1 MQSLFSQLAI
11 FMAQRTNRKNL
22 KLIRNLFLTIIALL
36 AVYTYL
42 FHVLMQHEGREFSM
56 ITGLYWALTVMTT
69 LGFGDITFTSDPG
82 KVFTIIVLL
91 SGTIFFML
99 TMPFVFI
106 RFIYT
111 PWLEAQAKAANPR
124 RLPESVKNHTLL
136 VGSDNIAINI
146 AKKFKRYELPY
157 YLIVD
162 NVDDASRLNEKGYK
176 IILGY
181 TDEPETFEAAQS
193 HSASLIVALKD
204 DFKNSNIA
212 ATVRE
217 KFPEV
222 PLAASA
228 DSAAASSVLHLA
240 GCNYVFNFTELL
252 GQALARRVF
261 NITMHSNTIARFHD
275 LCIAESPADFTDLL
289 GKSILEVDMRNRFD
303 INVVGIWHSNHYK
316 SVTPNT
322 IIEKDD
328 VLLLAGTADK
338 LEAYDKEM
346 QRDLHTTQQPPV
358 IILGAGRVGEAVAS
372 TLEGRGIDF
381 RIVDKDAHV
390 SRHKDKRFILGDAS
404 NYEVLCEAGIND
416 TKTIVVTTHND
427 DLNIY
432 LTLYCRKL
440 RPNIQLISRA
450 TLDKNIE
457 SLYNAGASLV
467 MSQSSFTAN
476 TLMNLLQPEQ
486 VFMLT
491 EGLSVFRAKPSHNL
505 IGKNLIDSG
514 IRKRTGCNIVAFYS
528 DNHML
533 IPPPPTYKIT
543 SNDELIVIGTEEEAG
558 IFRSLYGDNA

>member
-22 KLIRNLFLTIIALL
+22 KLIRNLFLTIVALVV
-36 AVYTYL
+36 VYTFI
-42 FHVLMQHEGREFSM
+42 FHAIMNMEERDYSM
-56 ITGLYWALTVMTT
+56 VTGLYWSLTVMTT
-69 LGFGDITFTSDPG
+69 LGFGDITFTSDIG

-106 RFIYT
+106 HFIYT
-111 PWLEAQAKAANPR
+111 PWLEAQRKAANPR
-124 RLPESVKNHTLL
+124 RLPNSIKNHTLL
-136 VGSDNIAINI
+136 IGSDSIAINI
-146 AKKFKRYELPY
+146 AKKFRRYEIPY
-157 YLIVD
+157 CLIID
-162 NVDDASRLNEKGYK
+162 NIDDASRLNEKGYK
-176 IILGY
+176 ILLGY
-181 TDEPETFEAAQS
+181 TDEPETFEMAQA
-193 HSASLIVALKD
+193 HNASLIVALKD

-228 DSAAASSVLHLA
+228 DSSASSSVLHLA

-261 NITMHSNTIARFHD
+261 NITMYSNTIARFHE

-289 GKSILEVDMRNRFD
+289 GKSILEIDMRNRYD

-316 SVTPNT
+316 SVTPDT

-328 VLLLAGTADK
+328 ILLLAGTADK
-338 LEAYDKEM
+338 LEAYDNAM
-346 QRDLHTTQQPPV
+346 QRNLHITHQPPV
-358 IILGAGRVGEAVAS
+358 IILGAGRVGEAVAN

-381 RIVDKDAHV
+381 RIVDKDPKVAKYH
-390 SRHKDKRFILGDAS
+390 DKRFIHGDAS
-404 NYEVLCEAGIND
+404 HYDVLCEAGINE
-416 TKTIVVTTHND
+416 TQTVVVTTHND

-432 LTLYCRKL
+432 LSLYCRKL

-457 SLYNAGASLV
+457 SLYNAGATLV

-491 EGLSVFRAKPSHNL
+491 EGLTVFRAHPSANL
-505 IGKNLIDSG
+505 IGKNLIESG
-514 IRKRTGCNIVAFYS
+514 IRHKTGCNIVAFYS
-528 DNHML
+528 GDHML
-533 IPPPPTYKIT
+533 IPPPPTHTISDK
-543 SNDELIVIGTEEEAG
+543 DELIVIGTEEEAG
-558 IFRSLYGDNA
+558 LFRSYYS

>member
-1 MQSLFSQLAI
+1 MQSLFSQMAI

-22 KLIRNLFLTIIALL
+22 KLIRNLFLTIVALL
-36 AVYTYL
+36 AVYTYI
-42 FHVLMQHEGREFSM
+42 FHVIMGLEGKDYSM
-56 ITGLYWALTVMTT
+56 VTGLYWSLTVMTT
-69 LGFGDITFTSDPG
+69 LGFGDITFTSDIG
-82 KVFTIIVLL
+82 KVFSIVVLL

-106 RFIYT
+106 HFIYT
-111 PWLEAQAKAANPR
+111 PWLEAQRKAANPR
-124 RLPESVKNHTLL
+124 RLPNTVKNHTLL
-136 VGSDNIAINI
+136 IGSDSIAINI
-146 AKKFKRYELPY
+146 ARKFRRYEIPY
-157 YLIVD
+157 CLIID
-162 NVDDASRLNEKGYK
+162 NMDDASRLNEKGYK
-176 IILGY
+176 ILLGY
-181 TDEPETFEAAQS
+181 TDEPETFEMAQA
-193 HSASLIVALKD
+193 HQASLIVALKD

-217 KFPEV
+217 KFPDV

-228 DSAAASSVLHLA
+228 DSSASSSVLHLA

-261 NITMHSNTIARFHD
+261 NISMCSNTIARFHE

-289 GKSILEVDMRNRFD
+289 GKSILEVDMRNRYD

-322 IIEKDD
+322 VIEKDD

-338 LEAYDKEM
+338 LEAYDAAM
-346 QRDLHTTQQPPV
+346 QRSLDVSHQPPV
-358 IILGAGRVGEAVAS
+358 IILGAGRVGEAVAN

-381 RIVDKDAHV
+381 RIVDKDADVAKFH
-390 SRHKDKRFILGDAS
+390 DKRFIFGDAS
-404 NYEVLCEAGIND
+404 HYEVLCQAGINE
-416 TKTIVVTTHND
+416 TQTVVVTTHND

-432 LTLYCRKL
+432 LSLYCRKL

-457 SLYNAGASLV
+457 SLYNAGATLV

-491 EGLSVFRAKPSHNL
+491 EGLTVFRAKPSEKL
-505 IGKNLIDSG
+505 VGKNLIDSG
-514 IRKRTGCNIVAFYS
+514 IRKITGCNIVAFYS
-528 DNHML
+528 DDHML
-533 IPPPPTYKIT
+533 IPPPPTHTIRPE
-543 SNDELIVIGTEEEAG
+543 DELIVIGTEEEAG
-558 IFRSLYGDNA
+558 LFRSHYT

>member
-11 FMAQRTNRKNL
+11 FMAQQTNRQNL
-22 KLIRNLFLTIIALL
+22 KLIRNLFLTIIAL
-36 AVYTYL
+36 VIIYTIL
-42 FHVLMQHEGREFSM
+42 FHFIMAMEGHDYSLV
-56 ITGLYWALTVMTT
+56 TGLYWSLTVMTT
-69 LGFGDITFTSDPG
+69 LGFGDITFTSDIG

-106 RFIYT
+106 HFIYT
-111 PWLEAQAKAANPR
+111 PWLEAQRKAANPR
-124 RLPESVKNHTLL
+124 RLPRTVKNHTLL
-136 VGSDNIAINI
+136 VGSDSIAINI
-146 AKKFKRYELPY
+146 AKKFKRYEIPY
-157 YLIVD
+157 CLLID
-162 NVDDASRLNEKGYK
+162 NIDDASRLNEKGYK
-176 IILGY
+176 VLLGY
-181 TDEPETFEAAQS
+181 TDEAETFEAAQAQN
-193 HSASLIVALKD
+193 ASLIVALKD

-217 KFPEV
+217 RFPEV

-228 DSAAASSVLHLA
+228 DSAASSSVLHLA

-261 NITMHSNTIARFHD
+261 NITMYSNTIARFHE

-289 GKSILEVDMRNRFD
+289 GKSILEIDMRNRFD

-316 SVTPNT
+316 SVTPDT

-338 LEAYDKEM
+338 LEAYDKAM
-346 QRDLHTTQQPPV
+346 QRDLHVTEQPPV
-358 IILGAGRVGEAVAS
+358 IILGAGRVGEAVAN

-381 RIVDKDAHV
+381 RIVDMDATVAKCH
-390 SRHKDKRFILGDAS
+390 DKRFILGDAS
-404 NYEVLCEAGIND
+404 HYEVLCEAGINE
-416 TKTIVVTTHND
+416 TQTVVVTTHND

-432 LTLYCRKL
+432 LSLYCRKL

-457 SLYNAGASLV
+457 SLYNAGATLV

-491 EGLSVFRAKPSHNL
+491 EGLTVFRAKPAANL
-505 IGKNLIDSG
+505 IGKNLIESG
-514 IRKRTGCNIVAFYS
+514 IRRKTGCNIVAFYS
-528 DNHML
+528 DDHML
-533 IPPPPTYKIT
+533 IPPPPAHPI
-543 SNDELIVIGTEEEAG
+543 SANDELIVIGTEEEAG
-558 IFRSLYGDNA
+558 LFRSHYAE

>member
-1 MQSLFSQLAI
+1 MQRLFPQLAE
-11 FMAQRTNRKNL
+11 FLAHRKNRMNL
-22 KLIRNLFLTIIALL
+22 KLIRNLFLTIIFLL
-36 AVYTYL
+36 TIYTWL
-42 FHVLMQHEGREFSM
+42 FHVVMVMEGREYSL
-56 ITGLYWALTVMTT
+56 ITGLYWSLTVMTT
-69 LGFGDITFTSDPG
+69 LGFGDITFTSDIG
-82 KVFTIIVLL
+82 KLFSMLVLL
-91 SGTIFFML
+91 SGTIFFLL

-111 PWLEAQAKAANPR
+111 PWLEAQQKAANPR
-124 RLPESVKNHTLL
+124 RLPDSVKNHTLL
-136 VGSDNIAINI
+136 VGSDSIAINI
-146 AKKFKRYELPY
+146 AKKFRRYDLPY
-157 YLIVD
+157 CLLID
-162 NVDDASRLNEKGYK
+162 NIDDASRLNEKGYK
-176 IILGY
+176 ILLGY
-181 TDEPETFEAAQS
+181 TDEPETFEAAQAQK
-193 HSASLIVALKD
+193 ASLIVALKD

-217 KFPEV
+217 RFPDV

-228 DSAAASSVLHLA
+228 DSSAASSVLHLA

-275 LCIAESPADFTDLL
+275 LCIAESPAEFTDLL
-289 GKSILEVDMRNRFD
+289 GKSILEIDMRNRFD

-316 SVTPNT
+316 SVTPYT
-322 IIEKDD
+322 VIEKDD
-328 VLLLAGTADK
+328 VLLLAGTASK
-338 LEAYDKEM
+338 LKAYDKIM
-346 QRDLHTTQQPPV
+346 QRDLNITYQPPV
-358 IILGAGRVGEAVAS
+358 IILGAGRVGKAVAD

-381 RIVDKDAHV
+381 RIVDKNSHV
-390 SRHKDKRFILGDAS
+390 AKRNDKRFVLGDAS
-404 NYEVLCEAGIND
+404 NYEVLCAAGINE
-416 TKTIVVTTHND
+416 TKTVVVTTHND

-491 EGLSVFRAKPSHNL
+491 EGLTVFRAAPAKHL
-505 IGKNLIDSG
+505 IGKDLIESG
-514 IRKRTGCNIVAFYS
+514 IRRKTGCNIVAFYS
-528 DNHML
+528 NEHML

-543 SNDELIVIGTEEEAG
+543 SKDELIVIGTEEEAAV
-558 IFRSLYGDNA
+558 FRSLYT

>member
-1 MQSLFSQLAI
+1 
-11 FMAQRTNRKNL
+11 MAQRTNRKNL
-22 KLIRNLFLTIIALL
+22 KLIRNLFLTIVALL
-36 AVYTYL
+36 AVYTYI
-42 FHVLMQHEGREFSM
+42 FHVIMGLEGKDYSM
-56 ITGLYWALTVMTT
+56 VTGLYWSLTVMTT
-69 LGFGDITFTSDPG
+69 LGFGDITFTSDIG
-82 KVFTIIVLL
+82 KVFSIVVLL

-106 RFIYT
+106 HFIYT
-111 PWLEAQAKAANPR
+111 PWLEAQRKAANPR
-124 RLPESVKNHTLL
+124 RLPNTVKNHTLL
-136 VGSDNIAINI
+136 IGSDSIAINI
-146 AKKFKRYELPY
+146 ARKFRRYEIPY
-157 YLIVD
+157 CLIID
-162 NVDDASRLNEKGYK
+162 NMDDASRLNEKGYK
-176 IILGY
+176 ILLGY
-181 TDEPETFEAAQS
+181 TDEPETFEMAQA
-193 HSASLIVALKD
+193 HQASLIVALKD

-217 KFPEV
+217 KFPDV

-228 DSAAASSVLHLA
+228 DSSASSSVLHLA

-261 NITMHSNTIARFHD
+261 NISMCSNTIARFHE

-289 GKSILEVDMRNRFD
+289 GKSILEVDMRNRYD

-322 IIEKDD
+322 VIEKDD

-338 LEAYDKEM
+338 LEAYDAAM
-346 QRDLHTTQQPPV
+346 QRSLDVSHQPPV
-358 IILGAGRVGEAVAS
+358 IILGAGRVGEAVAN

-381 RIVDKDAHV
+381 RIVDKDADVAKFH
-390 SRHKDKRFILGDAS
+390 DKRFIFGDAS
-404 NYEVLCEAGIND
+404 HYEVLCQAGINE
-416 TKTIVVTTHND
+416 TQTVVVTTHND

-432 LTLYCRKL
+432 LSLYCRKL

-457 SLYNAGASLV
+457 SLYNAGATLV

-491 EGLSVFRAKPSHNL
+491 EGLTVFRAKPSEKL
-505 IGKNLIDSG
+505 VGKNLIDSG
-514 IRKRTGCNIVAFYS
+514 IRKITGCNIVAFYS
-528 DNHML
+528 DDHML
-533 IPPPPTYKIT
+533 IPPPPTHTIRPE
-543 SNDELIVIGTEEEAG
+543 DELIVIGTEEEARL
-558 IFRSLYGDNA
+558 FRSHYT

>member
-1 MQSLFSQLAI
+1 MQSLFSQMAI

-22 KLIRNLFLTIIALL
+22 KLIRNLFLTIVVLL
-36 AVYTYL
+36 AVYTYI
-42 FHVLMQHEGREFSM
+42 FHVIMSIEGNDYS
-56 ITGLYWALTVMTT
+56 IVTGLYWSLTVMTT
-69 LGFGDITFTSDPG
+69 LGFGDITFTSDMG
-82 KVFTIIVLL
+82 KIFSIIVLL

-106 RFIYT
+106 HFIYT
-111 PWLEAQAKAANPR
+111 PWLEAQRKAANPR
-124 RLPESVKNHTLL
+124 RLPNTVKNHTLL
-136 VGSDNIAINI
+136 IGSDSIAINI
-146 AKKFKRYELPY
+146 AKKFKRYEIPY
-157 YLIVD
+157 CLIID
-162 NVDDASRLNEKGYK
+162 NIDDASRLNEKGYK
-176 IILGY
+176 ILLGY
-181 TDEPETFEAAQS
+181 TDEPETFERAQALQ
-193 HSASLIVALKD
+193 ASLIVALKD

-217 KFPEV
+217 KFPDV

-228 DSAAASSVLHLA
+228 DSSASSSVLHLA

-261 NITMHSNTIARFHD
+261 NISMCSNTIARFHE

-289 GKSILEVDMRNRFD
+289 GKSILEIDMRNRYD

-322 IIEKDD
+322 VIDKDD

-338 LEAYDKEM
+338 LEAYDRAM
-346 QRDLHTTQQPPV
+346 QRSLDVSHQPPV
-358 IILGAGRVGEAVAS
+358 IILGAGRVGEAVAN

-381 RIVDKDAHV
+381 RIVDKDANVAKFH
-390 SRHKDKRFILGDAS
+390 DNRFVFGDAS
-404 NYEVLCEAGIND
+404 HYEVLCQAGINE
-416 TKTIVVTTHND
+416 TQTVVVTTHND

-432 LTLYCRKL
+432 LSLYCRKL

-457 SLYNAGASLV
+457 SLYNAGATLV

-491 EGLSVFRAKPSHNL
+491 EGLTVFRAKPSENL
-505 IGKNLIDSG
+505 VGKNLIDSG
-514 IRKRTGCNIVAFYS
+514 IRKITGCNIVAFYS
-528 DNHML
+528 DDHML
-533 IPPPPTYKIT
+533 IPPPPTHIIRHE
-543 SNDELIVIGTEEEAG
+543 DELIVIGTEEEAG
-558 IFRSLYGDNA
+558 LFRSHYA

>member
-1 MQSLFSQLAI
+1 MQSLFSQMAI

-22 KLIRNLFLTIIALL
+22 KLIRNLFLTIVVLL
-36 AVYTYL
+36 AVYTYI
-42 FHVLMQHEGREFSM
+42 FHVIMGLEGKDYSM
-56 ITGLYWALTVMTT
+56 VTGLYWSLTVMTT
-69 LGFGDITFTSDPG
+69 LGFGDITFTSDIG
-82 KVFTIIVLL
+82 KVFSIFVLL

-106 RFIYT
+106 HFIYT
-111 PWLEAQAKAANPR
+111 PWLEAQRKAANPR
-124 RLPESVKNHTLL
+124 RLPNTVKNHTLL
-136 VGSDNIAINI
+136 IGSDSIAINI
-146 AKKFKRYELPY
+146 ARKFRRYEIPY
-157 YLIVD
+157 CLIID
-162 NVDDASRLNEKGYK
+162 NIDDASRLNEKGYK
-176 IILGY
+176 ILLGY
-181 TDEPETFEAAQS
+181 TDEPETFEMAQA
-193 HSASLIVALKD
+193 HQASLIVALKD

-217 KFPEV
+217 KFPDV

-228 DSAAASSVLHLA
+228 DSSASSSVLHLA

-261 NITMHSNTIARFHD
+261 NISMCSNTIARFHE

-289 GKSILEVDMRNRFD
+289 GKSILEVDMRNRYD

-322 IIEKDD
+322 VIDKDD

-338 LEAYDKEM
+338 LEAYDTAM
-346 QRDLHTTQQPPV
+346 QRSLDVSHQPPV
-358 IILGAGRVGEAVAS
+358 IILGAGRVGEAVAN

-381 RIVDKDAHV
+381 RIVDKDANVAKFH
-390 SRHKDKRFILGDAS
+390 DKRFIFGDAS
-404 NYEVLCEAGIND
+404 HYEVLCQAGINE
-416 TKTIVVTTHND
+416 TQTVVVTTHND

-432 LTLYCRKL
+432 LSLYCRKL

-457 SLYNAGASLV
+457 SLYNAGATLV

-491 EGLSVFRAKPSHNL
+491 EGLSVFRAKPSEKL
-505 IGKNLIDSG
+505 VGKNLIDSG
-514 IRKRTGCNIVAFYS
+514 IRKITGCNIVAFYS
-528 DNHML
+528 DDHML
-533 IPPPPTYKIT
+533 IPPPPTHIIRPE
-543 SNDELIVIGTEEEAG
+543 DELIVIGTEEEAG
-558 IFRSLYGDNA
+558 LFRSHYT